1 MSRRALQLAA
11 VFALVVPFAFAAN
24 PAAPSE
30 DLYHGWLKMY
40 DLRFDEAHQIF
51 AQWKQSHPADS
62 FGPASDAA
70 AYLFSELARL
80 GVLESELFTDNDRFL
95 SRGKIQADPQA
106 KSRFEQELAST
117 DRLADAS
124 LLVNA
129 SDANALFSKSMSYG
143 LRADAASL
151 IERKD
156 LTALKYIKEGRAFED
171 KVLMVDPKKYDAYL
185 GSGVENYLL
194 SLKAAPLRLF
204 LRLTGSQTDRDEGVK
219 RVSLTAQYGHYLE
232 PFAKLLLAV
241 AALRDN
247 NRVRA
252 KDLLAELHN
261 RFPDN
266 QLYIRELSRLNA
278 SK

>member
-1 MSRRALQLAA
+1 MSRSVLQLAA
-11 VFALVVPFAFAAN
+11 AFALAIPSVFAAD
-24 PAAPSE
+24 PAAPPE

-95 SRGKIQADPQA
+95 SRGKIQPDPQT

-124 LLVNA
+124 LRVNG
-129 SDANALFSKSMSYG
+129 SDTNALFAKSMSYG

-156 LTALKYIKEGRAFED
+156 LTALKYIKEGRAYED
-171 KVLMVDPKKYDAYL
+171 KVLMVDSKKYDAYL

-194 SLKAAPLRLF
+194 SLKAAPLRLL
-204 LRLTGSQTDRDEGVK
+204 LRITGSQTDREEGVK

-266 QLYIRELSRLNA
+266 QLYIRELNRLNA
-278 SK
+278 K

>member
-11 VFALVVPFAFAAN
+11 FFAFAIPCAFAAE
-24 PAAPSE
+24 PATPPE
-30 DLYHGWLKMY
+30 DLYRGWLKMY

-51 AQWKQSHPADS
+51 AQWKESHPGDS

-95 SRGKIQADPQA
+95 SRGKIQPDPQT

-117 DRLADAS
+117 DRLSDAS
-124 LLVNA
+124 LRVNA
-129 SDANALFSKSMSYG
+129 SDTNALFAKSMSYG

-151 IERKD
+151 IERRD
-156 LTALKYIKEGRAFED
+156 LTALKYIKEGRAYED

-194 SLKAAPLRLF
+194 SLKAAPVRLLLRI
-204 LRLTGSQTDRDEGVK
+204 TGSQTDHDEGVK

-247 NRVRA
+247 DRVHA
-252 KDLLAELHN
+252 KALLAELHN

-266 QLYIRELSRLNA
+266 QLYIREH
-278 SK
+278 